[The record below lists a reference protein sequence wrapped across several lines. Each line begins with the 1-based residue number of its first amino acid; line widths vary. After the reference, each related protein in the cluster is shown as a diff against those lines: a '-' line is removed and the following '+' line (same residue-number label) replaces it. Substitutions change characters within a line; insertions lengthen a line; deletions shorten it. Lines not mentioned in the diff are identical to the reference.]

1 MNNSTRGLLRIFTR
15 DETRGFY
22 QRLFERLVVAH
33 ELPVDVST
41 LSGLVTLP
49 QLEELP
55 GHDSHIPTA
64 SILMDADALQQ
75 AYSLTT
81 LKSSQVQV
89 ARYADMVVS
98 RHATHAALLCEG
110 EALVSLLRSQ
120 GALNN
125 DLFVAFC
132 GAELPLGSLVMS
144 VAQAGAYRILAV
156 SEDKV
161 DAARELRRVVA
172 AWGGV
177 LDASIFTPSPEPNKR
192 GFDEAYRHTHF
203 QFGGYDSS
211 QSALREA
218 DVVVAL
224 TPQAYDCIAHITR
237 KDALII
243 PWWINILRYS
253 EALQVSRENQ
263 QSVASIAQQDNAITS
278 RIKECSTPFT
288 ESASHACI
296 IDPHTCFNAYLA
308 ELMVNASV
316 HIDRDHAPSWEDVFA
331 TLSRL

>member
-1 MNNSTRGLLRIFTR
+1 MNSSTRGLLRIFTR

-22 QRLFERLVVAH
+22 QRLFERLVAAH

-49 QLEELP
+49 QVEELP

-64 SILMDADALQQ
+64 SILTDTDVLQQ

-120 GALNN
+120 EALNN

-211 QSALREA
+211 RSALREA

-243 PWWINILRYS
+243 PWWIDLLRS
-253 EALQVSRENQ
+253 SKTLQASRENQ
-263 QSVASIAQQDNAITS
+263 QFVDPVAQQDDVVS
-278 RIKECSTPFT
+278 FPIKKHGASFMEG
-288 ESASHACI
+288 ASHACI
-296 IDPHTCFNAYLA
+296 IDPRTCFNAYLA
-308 ELMVNASV
+308 ELMVHALV